1 MGGRVILGWGVR
13 GGPQMG
19 EKLTL
24 KGETGSE
31 NHGRSFA
38 MPARTW
44 VRQLVASALVSAA
57 AAQLEW
63 TAIPYPENAA
73 QVRNA

>member
-1 MGGRVILGWGVR
+1 
-13 GGPQMG
+13 
-19 EKLTL
+19 
-24 KGETGSE
+24 
-31 NHGRSFA
+31 

-44 VRQLVASALVSAA
+44 VRQLVAGALVSAA

>member
-1 MGGRVILGWGVR
+1 MRGRKMGD
-13 GGPQMG
+13 
-19 EKLTL
+19 KFTL
-24 KGETGSE
+24 QYETGSGK
-31 NHGRSFA
+31 HGRSQFV
-38 MPARTW
+38 MHARTW